1 MGSGAR
7 WVSVDELG
15 LVETDQLR
23 DRQSPCF
30 ISDYRETDGII
41 VLLVH
46 LRGAPDER
54 RGLLVRESVAA
65 DQEVVE
71 VGPQVLE

>member
-15 LVETDQLR
+15 LVKTDQLR

-30 ISDYRETDGII
+30 IPDYRETDRII
-41 VLLVH
+41 VPQVH
-46 LRGAPDER
+46 LRGVPNK
-54 RGLLVRESVAA
+54 GGCLLVREPVTA
-65 DQEVVE
+65 DQEVIE

>member
-30 ISDYRETDGII
+30 ISDYRETDRII
-41 VLLVH
+41 VLEVH
-46 LRGAPDER
+46 LRGVPN
-54 RGLLVRESVAA
+54 
-65 DQEVVE
+65 
-71 VGPQVLE
+71 